1 MSPRLLVFLP
11 AREESFHPTLRKE
24 EGFSRRREESRRR
37 EGDPAPGARPGAGKK
52 RILPTR
58 RREGGIVSPGEEES
72 FKRRNRHMLMARNKA
87 FLPAP
92 RKIKLKNLFRASHTD
107 NHIINEHSIHLY
119 TAELAA
125 LSSVSTSVG
134 NNAKN

>member
-11 AREESFHPTLRKE
+11 ERGESFHPALGKE

-52 RILPTR
+52 RILRTR
-58 RREGGIVSPGEEES
+58 RREGGVLSPGEEES
-72 FKRRNRHMLMARNKA
+72 FKRRNRHMLMARNKV

-92 RKIKLKNLFRASHTD
+92 I
-107 NHIINEHSIHLY
+107 
-119 TAELAA
+119 
-125 LSSVSTSVG
+125 
-134 NNAKN
+134 